1 MYATHLVCGWVALY
15 REGFYFRGQHADG
28 VVNVWM
34 ALEGNDVAS
43 GRVEMIT
50 RRGFFGLMG
59 GFAAAEVARKIYV
72 LPPMGGWRFA
82 GGTISPG
89 EALFYLPSDGWTYR
103 YTYRN
108 IVTGH
113 VSDAT
118 PEFARLV
125 HTFVYP
131 DMDVVDIYRQ
141 MRDGSFDYRET
152 VGVWGTKG

>member
-1 MYATHLVCGWVALY
+1 
-15 REGFYFRGQHADG
+15 
-28 VVNVWM
+28 
-34 ALEGNDVAS
+34 
-43 GRVEMIT
+43 MIS
-50 RRGFFGLMG
+50 RRGFLGLLG
-59 GFAAAEVARKIYV
+59 GLAAAEAARKVYV
-72 LPPMGGWRFA
+72 LPPAGGWQFK
-82 GGTISPG
+82 GGVIQPG
-89 EALFYLPSDGWTYR
+89 ETMFFLPEKDWEYKFA
-103 YTYRN
+103 YRN

-118 PEFARLV
+118 PEVARLV

>member
-1 MYATHLVCGWVALY
+1 M
-15 REGFYFRGQHADG
+15 D
-28 VVNVWM
+28 
-34 ALEGNDVAS
+34 
-43 GRVEMIT
+43 
-50 RRGFFGLMG
+50 RRNFFKLMG

-72 LPPMGGWRFA
+72 LPPMGGWN
-82 GGTISPG
+82 ISQG
-89 EALFYLPSDGWTYR
+89 EALFYLPADKWSYR

-118 PEFARLV
+118 PNIAQLA
-125 HTFVYP
+125 HTFIYP

-141 MRDGSFDYRET
+141 MQDGSFDYRET

>member
-1 MYATHLVCGWVALY
+1 MK
-15 REGFYFRGQHADG
+15 F
-28 VVNVWM
+28 
-34 ALEGNDVAS
+34 
-43 GRVEMIT
+43 T
-50 RRGFFGLMG
+50 RRGFFGLLG

-72 LPPMGGWRFA
+72 LPPMGGWRCA
-82 GGTISPG
+82 GGTIEPG
-89 EALFYLPSDGWTYR
+89 DALFYLPSDKWSYR

-113 VSDAT
+113 VSDAS
-118 PEFARLV
+118 PEVARLV

>member
-1 MYATHLVCGWVALY
+1 M
-15 REGFYFRGQHADG
+15 E
-28 VVNVWM
+28 
-34 ALEGNDVAS
+34 EGNKVIS
-43 GRVEMIT
+43 
-50 RRGFFGLMG
+50 RRGFFALFG

-72 LPPMGGWRFA
+72 LPPMGGWNV
-82 GGTISPG
+82 SPG

-118 PEFARLV
+118 PEVARLV

>member
-1 MYATHLVCGWVALY
+1 M
-15 REGFYFRGQHADG
+15 RGRSEDG
-28 VVNVWM
+28 T
-34 ALEGNDVAS
+34 LKF
-43 GRVEMIT
+43 T
-50 RRGFFGLMG
+50 RRGFFGLLG

-72 LPPMGGWRFA
+72 LPPMGGWRCA
-82 GGTISPG
+82 GGTIEPG
-89 EALFYLPSDGWTYR
+89 DALFYLPSDGWSYR

-113 VSDAT
+113 VSDAS
-118 PEFARLV
+118 PEVARLV

-141 MRDGSFDYRET
+141 MRDGSFNYAET

>member
-1 MYATHLVCGWVALY
+1 MNL
-15 REGFYFRGQHADG
+15 
-28 VVNVWM
+28 
-34 ALEGNDVAS
+34 S
-43 GRVEMIT
+43 
-50 RRGFFGLMG
+50 RRGFFGLLG
-59 GFAAAEVARKIYV
+59 GALVHQVSRKIYV
-72 LPPMGGWRFA
+72 LPPARGWNV
-82 GGTISPG
+82 SPG

-118 PEFARLV
+118 PEIARLV

-141 MRDGSFDYRET
+141 MRDGSFDYAQT
-152 VGVWGTKG
+152 VGAWGVKG

>member
-1 MYATHLVCGWVALY
+1 
-15 REGFYFRGQHADG
+15 
-28 VVNVWM
+28 
-34 ALEGNDVAS
+34 
-43 GRVEMIT
+43 MIT
-50 RRGFFGLMG
+50 RRGFFGLLG

-72 LPPMGGWRFA
+72 LPPAGGWKFA
-82 GGTISPG
+82 GGVISPG

-118 PEFARLV
+118 PEVARLV

-131 DMDVVDIYRQ
+131 ENDMIDIYLQ
-141 MRDGSFDYRET
+141 NQDGSFDYRET

>member
-1 MYATHLVCGWVALY
+1 
-15 REGFYFRGQHADG
+15 
-28 VVNVWM
+28 
-34 ALEGNDVAS
+34 
-43 GRVEMIT
+43 MIS
-50 RRGFFGLMG
+50 RRGFFGLLG
-59 GFAAAEVARKIYV
+59 GALAAEAARKIYI
-72 LPPMGGWRFA
+72 LPPLGGWSFK
-82 GGTISPG
+82 GGVISPG
-89 EALFYLPSDGWTYR
+89 EALFYLPSDGWSYR